1 MRFSGASWSNLSIAV
16 WVGMA
21 ALASLD
27 AETGVVML
35 IYLELA
41 LARRRDEGTPVDA
54 EALEDAIVEGAAGRL
69 RPKLMTMRCLIIGLA
84 PMMWSESAGADV
96 MQRIA
101 APMVGGLITSFL
113 LERTVIPSL
122 FAMWKG
128 RRGER

>member
-1 MRFSGASWSNLSIAV
+1 
-16 WVGMA
+16 MA

-54 EALEDAIVEGAAGRL
+54 EALGDAIVEGAAGRL